1 MLVLFD
7 SDRCGGEKGN
17 NLSMFFF
24 AFWDMLFLPCVIDCS
39 LIKWLKLGNV
49 NIKSTRQIKL
59 IGKLIFFT
67 AVIFTLSQ
75 CLIITLPFSEHFEH
89 NWNFQIYVIFTM
101 VFAMQT
107 SMKAFDAL

>member
-1 MLVLFD
+1 MIGVEGRGEGKLF
-7 SDRCGGEKGN
+7 KYV
-17 NLSMFFF
+17 FF

-49 NIKSTRQIKL
+49 NIKSPRQIKL